1 MKRILLI
8 CGAVL
13 AVLLIAALTVPFFIP
28 KSAYKARIETA
39 ATNALNRDV
48 ELTGDVSI
56 SIFPR
61 ISASID
67 GVTVANPEGFARD
80 DMIKAGELRGSVKWL
95 PLLSGKVDVQQI
107 TFVDAD
113 VFLQKRADGE
123 TNWQFGTGKAEE
135 KTSESEG
142 SGSVKASIG
151 HARLQNAS
159 LTYQDD
165 SSGKTYELKDFNLQ
179 ASLRDM
185 DQPLAADADGK
196 FQDHAFDLSLELDS
210 PDSLLTNA
218 PTEALLMFEMADI
231 GKISF
236 QGTLQLGDNGN
247 VDGGLRF
254 SSGNLPEL
262 IAFTGIT
269 PPVNV
274 EPLGTANIVAKVS
287 GPLSALVIDFEQM
300 GVKSDVLMANYT
312 GKVTLGEPMSVD
324 GQLSVDSAQAGELTR
339 ELGLDIPASS
349 ALEKVKVS
357 SKIKGPVDA
366 LVLSNISANHSGALL
381 NATYYGDV
389 SLAGNGRI
397 DGNIDA
403 KSDKLRD
410 LLKAADV
417 DLPPGETLQRFST
430 KGDISGTFQAL
441 TVNKLNFALDDI
453 TATGTAGVNL
463 SGDKPRLTGNLDM
476 GNLDLTPFLSSE
488 EAATEDKPA
497 STGWSKEPL
506 DLAGLKSVNAD
517 LNIHAN
523 TLTLGEVKLTDA
535 VLVAKLLDGKLTADL
550 SKFGAFGGNW
560 AGKMIVDARQAKPA
574 VAFDMTGNNVLMS
587 DMLGTLASFDRLTGK
602 GELSLDAS
610 GSGDSIYE
618 IMNALDGKVS
628 ANLEDGAL
636 KGINVAQLVRTASS
650 LKSALSSGG
659 LTGLDLSSAV
669 SSSAETDFT
678 NFDTILTIN
687 KGVANVD
694 VMKLLNP
701 VLGVDGSGKINLGG
715 QSLDLRLAT
724 SIDKS
729 GKGDG
734 SVVQLNGI
742 PVPIRVSGSWTNVK
756 VSPDLSGVQSALE
769 AELGNRLR
777 DELTKR
783 LGGGDGSSDESSSGT
798 EDVINGIL
806 GIQNKDEPD
815 TNEADQKSDEDKA
828 IEAIGNLFGR
838 KSNED

>member
-13 AVLLIAALTVPFFIP
+13 AVLLIAALTVPFFVP
-28 KSAYKARIETA
+28 KSAYKTRIETA

-67 GVTVANPEGFARD
+67 GVTVANPEGFARE

-135 KTSESEG
+135 KKTASEG
-142 SGSVKASIG
+142 GGSVKASID

-185 DQPLAADADGK
+185 DKPLAADADGK

-218 PTEALLMFEMADI
+218 PTEALLMFEMGDI

-312 GKVTLGEPMSVD
+312 GKVTLGEPMSLD

-339 ELGLDIPASS
+339 ELGLEIPASS

-366 LVLSNISANHSGALL
+366 LVLSNISANHTGALL

-441 TVNKLNFALDDI
+441 TINKLNFALDDI

-610 GSGDSIYE
+610 GSGDSIDE

-659 LTGLDLSSAV
+659 LAGLDLSSAV

-783 LGGGDGSSDESSSGT
+783 LGGGDGSSDESSNGT

-806 GIQNKDEPD
+806 GIQNKDEAD